1 MANAIWNE
9 KEGRWTYRVT
19 VNGITRKFTSTTK
32 GPAGKR
38 KVLQKAKNFEAGFC
52 SDNRTIEEEW
62 ERYIKDVE
70 CRSSRCN
77 VQNIA
82 QIKRLYFPSVILR
95 RKFKD
100 VHLTDFQA
108 IINEA
113 RKQDGSPLS
122 RKSLSNIRTT
132 IVSFLNYAR
141 IDGTTTM
148 LSDGLYIPKNALE
161 KKEKT
166 ILQPDEIRAIFNDF
180 EDEFY
185 INLHRLMLLT
195 GLRPGEAL
203 GLQWSDISNN
213 RIVIQ
218 RSVNRDRE
226 LTPGKNANAR
236 RMIPVSDILIKILAD
251 QKKRTEYMHSEW
263 VFPSHSGTMPSQS
276 SAKKSLDRISKK
288 LGTHV
293 SPYELRHTFISM
305 VKNDLPEQMIKQI
318 VGHSVAMDTFGTY
331 GHAVNGEIERA
342 SAQISTIYRTVL

>member
-38 KVLQKAKNFEAGFC
+38 KVLQNAKNFEAGFC

-62 ERYIKDVE
+62 NRYMKDVE

-77 VQNIA
+77 SQNIA

-108 IINEA
+108 VINEA

-122 RKSLSNIRTT
+122 RKSVSNIKTT

-141 IDGTTTM
+141 IDGATDI
-148 LSDGLYIPKNALE
+148 LPDGLYIPKNTLE
-161 KKEKT
+161 KKEKQ
-166 ILQPDEIRAIFNDF
+166 ILQPHQIKAIFAKYD
-180 EDEFY
+180 DEFY
-185 INLHRLMLLT
+185 INLWRVMLLT

-203 GLQWSDISNN
+203 GLQWSDIVNN
-213 RIVIQ
+213 RIFIN
-218 RSVNRDRE
+218 RSVNRNRE
-226 LTPGKNANAR
+226 VTPGKNANAR
-236 RMIPVSDILIKILAD
+236 RMIPVSDILIKILED
-251 QKKRTEYMHSEW
+251 QKKRTAYMKSDW
-263 VFPSHSGTMPSQS
+263 VFPSYAGTMPSQS
-276 SAKKSLDRISKK
+276 SAYNSLSRISKD
-288 LGTHV
+288 LGVDV
-293 SPYELRHTFISM
+293 SPYSLRHTFISM
-305 VKNDLPEQMIKQI
+305 MKNELPEQMIRQI
-318 VGHSVAMDTFGTY
+318 VGHSASMHTFETY
-331 GHAVNGEIERA
+331 GHFVDGELEKA
-342 SAQISTIYRTVL
+342 SAQISTIYKTVL